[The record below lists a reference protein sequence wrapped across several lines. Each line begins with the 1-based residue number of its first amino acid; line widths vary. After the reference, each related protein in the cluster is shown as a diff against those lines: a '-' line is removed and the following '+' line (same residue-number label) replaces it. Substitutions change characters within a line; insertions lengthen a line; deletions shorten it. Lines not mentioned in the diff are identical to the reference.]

1 MIHYFISDLHLS
13 DKRPDL
19 IQAFI
24 SLTNILKHESKAN
37 LDNQH
42 QLHIVGDFYEAWIG
56 DDYQAPWNDLIEQC
70 LIELSN
76 AGCEVL
82 VYHGNRDFLLG
93 QTWANRVGAKL
104 IKDDHHLDYNN
115 RKVFISHGD
124 QACLDDIEYQK
135 FRSMVRQEQW
145 QQQVLSM
152 PLEQRIALA
161 SQLREDS
168 KQSNSEKM
176 LDIMDVN
183 FEEIER
189 LMSFNQS
196 NLMIHGHTHR
206 PNLHTQDKGSRL
218 VLGDW
223 DKTAWFAILND
234 SSLTQYNIELESLE
248 SCSTG
253 LKELLLKA
261 NKAQTLK
268 L

>member
-24 SLTNILKHESKAN
+24 KLSSMLKSESILGTKN
-37 LDNQH
+37 

-56 DDYQAPWNDLIEQC
+56 DDYQAPWNSPIEQS
-70 LIELSN
+70 LLALSN
-76 AGCEVL
+76 SGCNIL

-93 QTWANRVGAKL
+93 QTWATRVGATL
-104 IKDDHHLDYNN
+104 IKEDHHLKYNEHN
-115 RKVFISHGD
+115 LYISHGD

-135 FRSMVRQEQW
+135 FRCMVRQDQW
-145 QQQVLSM
+145 QQHVLSM

-189 LMSFNQS
+189 LMTATQS

-206 PNLHTQDKGSRL
+206 PNLHTQITGSRL

-223 DKTAWFAILND
+223 DKNAWLAMLSD
-234 SSLTQYNIELESLE
+234 SNLTQYKIDLNALNSNLENIN
-248 SCSTG
+248 
-253 LKELLLKA
+253 ELLDQSVETQA
-261 NKAQTLK
+261 LK

>member
-37 LDNQH
+37 IEN

-56 DDYQAPWNDLIEQC
+56 DDFQAPWNDSIEQS
-70 LIELSN
+70 LIALSN
-76 AGCEVL
+76 AGCEIL

-93 QTWANRVGAKL
+93 QTWADRVGATL
-104 IKDDHHLDYNN
+104 IKEDHHLEYDK

-135 FRSMVRQEQW
+135 FRSMVRQDQW

-168 KQSNSEKM
+168 KESNSEKM

-183 FEEIER
+183 AEEVER
-189 LMSFNQS
+189 LMSLNQS

-206 PNLHTQDKGSRL
+206 PNLHKQNSGNRL

-223 DKTAWFAILND
+223 DKTAWLAILND
-234 SSLTQYNIELESLE
+234 SSLTQYQIKL
-248 SCSTG
+248 
-253 LKELLLKA
+253 ELLEQGYSDLKDLLSNS

>member
-24 SLTNILKHESKAN
+24 KLSNILKNES
-37 LDNQH
+37 NQGVKN

-56 DDYQAPWNDLIEQC
+56 DDYQPSWNTSIEQN
-70 LIELSN
+70 LLALSN
-76 AGCEVL
+76 SGCNIL

-93 QTWANRVGAKL
+93 QAWADRVGATL
-104 IKDDHHLDYNN
+104 IKEDHHLEYNGRN
-115 RKVFISHGD
+115 IFVSHGD
-124 QACLDDIEYQK
+124 QACLDDVEYQN
-135 FRSMVRQEQW
+135 FRNMVRQEQW
-145 QQQVLSM
+145 QQHVLSM

-168 KQSNSEKM
+168 KLSNSEKM

-189 LMSFNQS
+189 LMTANQS

-206 PNLHTQDKGSRL
+206 PDLHAQNTGSRL

-223 DKTAWFAILND
+223 DKTAWLAVLSD
-234 SSLTQYNIELESLE
+234 SNLTQHEINLDVFNSDPENI
-248 SCSTG
+248 TQ
-253 LKELLLKA
+253 LLDQA
-261 NKAQTLK
+261 IEAHRLK